1 MIDYLLNT
9 IGNYQ
14 IALAIGVFGTASSYY
29 VILHKIGHDPYTRQQ
44 ALHSLYDLLIGFI
57 TFLVI
62 TFIVFVNVGNYAR
75 FIVNTIYPSNI
86 AKYLPEVSGN
96 SLNDFQEVMSNV
108 ANIYYMLW
116 SKTKDSLQSLY
127 YTMVALQ
134 IVPVTAPIG
143 IYLMQATQYFQWVS
157 HTALFESYVLYILS
171 QIAKYSILLSSLGAV
186 LLVHD
191 KTRGIGAFT
200 VSMCI
205 CLCIGLY
212 VFSSYVN
219 YLINNV
225 VFIEFKP
232 KAVTELMTGAF
243 NLASKLQEFCI
254 LSGVALAIIGACVG
268 GLTYALSR
276 VYQTLHV

>member
-75 FIVNTIYPSNI
+75 FIAKTIYNENV
-86 AKYLPEVSGN
+86 AKYLPAMSGS
-96 SLNDFQEVMSNV
+96 SLNDFQNVMNGV
-108 ANIYYMLW
+108 ANIYYTLW
-116 SKTKDSLQSLY
+116 DKTKGSLQSLY
-127 YTMVALQ
+127 YTMVGLQ
-134 IVPVTAPIG
+134 MVPVTAPLG
-143 IYLMQATQYFQWVS
+143 IYLMQATQYFQWVG
-157 HTALFESYVLYILS
+157 HTTLFESYTLYILS

-191 KTRGIGAFT
+191 KTRGIGAFI
-200 VSMCI
+200 VSTCI
-205 CLCIGLY
+205 CLIIGLY
-212 VFSSYVN
+212 VFSAYVN
-219 YLINNV
+219 YLVDNIT
-225 VFIEFKP
+225 FIEFKP
-232 KAVTELMTGAF
+232 EAVTELMTGAF
-243 NLASKLQEFCI
+243 DLASKLQEFCI
-254 LSGVALAIIGACVG
+254 NAGIALAIIAACIG

-276 VYQTLHV
+276 IYHTLHV